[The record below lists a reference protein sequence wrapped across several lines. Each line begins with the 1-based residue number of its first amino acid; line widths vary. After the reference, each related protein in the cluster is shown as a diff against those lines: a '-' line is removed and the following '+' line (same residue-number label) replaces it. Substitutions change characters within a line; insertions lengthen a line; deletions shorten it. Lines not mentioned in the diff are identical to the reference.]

1 MSALSIAH
9 QWMKQAEFNQRLDQE
24 FVSNVREMM
33 MLGHTGYALDRDLE
47 KIEIPTSNALTQY
60 VYLATMM
67 AIAMDNGRPRMPELA
82 DDILHRQ
89 ADNLK
94 KYKARTYLLSDKQV
108 NIILRD
114 VLVYRR
120 EGTED
125 AN

>member
-1 MSALSIAH
+1 MTAQSITR
-9 QWMKQAEFNQRLDQE
+9 QWMKQAGFEKKLDQE
-24 FVSNVREMM
+24 FINSVREMM
-33 MLGHTGYALDRDLE
+33 LLGHTGYATGADLE

-60 VYLATMM
+60 IYLATMM

-82 DDILHRQ
+82 DDILYQQ

-108 NIILRD
+108 NVILRD

-125 AN
+125 A